1 MESRFNLGEMDTLVT
16 VRKGVQFTG
25 SQGEKKFIYSF
36 YRNVYAKVERNVSET
51 IADTNLE
58 QGAYI
63 QLTIHKIPE
72 LTTRWQIVLA
82 GRDYEITGIDPISRI
97 SPVCVL
103 TIHAIR

>member
-25 SQGEKKFIYSF
+25 SQGETKFIYSF
-36 YRNVYAKVERNVSET
+36 YRNVYAKVERNVNET

-58 QGAYI
+58 QGDYV